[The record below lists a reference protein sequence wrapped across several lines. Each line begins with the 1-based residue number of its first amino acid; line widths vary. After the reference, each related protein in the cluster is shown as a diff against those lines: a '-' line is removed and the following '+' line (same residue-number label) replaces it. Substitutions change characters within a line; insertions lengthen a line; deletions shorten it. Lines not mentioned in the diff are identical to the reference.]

1 MTVMDAVVNKGGQ
14 RAVAALEAEFA
25 SLQQT
30 ATRQETAARQAA
42 EAWQEAAMRRLRAG
56 GLPDRRSEA
65 WRYTDL
71 VGALEETLASS
82 TESPPPYYSTKNTA
96 TENALRSSAKEDA
109 APSSMHKNRPRL
121 SQSGVGQREGAL
133 RSSSL
138 STEAPSR
145 VEILFPE
152 KDAAEGVVL
161 EAGGAP
167 EPLFAEEQGAG
178 VSADVN
184 LALAREG
191 FVLRVE
197 TGVVCP
203 GVIHVLW
210 RGSGHGRGRVELG
223 AGASA
228 RILESHIGDGS
239 LGLRTHLLECR
250 LGEGAL
256 LRHGCV
262 DAPGAGGV
270 SLGRVRSELGAEA
283 KLECGVLGVGGRL
296 GRREYMCDFAAPG
309 ARVRLRALSLAR
321 GGELRDV
328 QAEMNHRVG
337 DCVSDTLVKS
347 VLEDGAQGV
356 FQGMVRVAAG
366 ASGSDGRQIS
376 KALLLGEAARMNAKP
391 ELEVFNDDVECAHGS
406 AIGSLDAEALFYLR
420 ARGIGEAEARRMLV
434 AAFFED
440 VLEGVEDGE
449 ALRARARE
457 WLDADLSSG
466 GAA

>member
-1 MTVMDAVVNKGGQ
+1 MTVMDTSLGGVG
-14 RAVAALEAEFA
+14 RKAVAALEEAFA
-25 SLQQT
+25 SCSKV
-30 ATRQETAARQAA
+30 
-42 EAWQEAAMRRLRAG
+42 EAWQEAAMRRLRVA

-71 VGALEETLASS
+71 IGALEENTAHFSS
-82 TESPPPYYSTKNTA
+82 TKDSSRLEISLAETA
-96 TENALRSSAKEDA
+96 L
-109 APSSMHKNRPRL
+109 P
-121 SQSGVGQREGAL
+121 
-133 RSSSL
+133 
-138 STEAPSR
+138 
-145 VEILFPE
+145 
-152 KDAAEGVVL
+152 EGVAL
-161 EAGGAP
+161 EKGDAP
-167 EPLFAEEQGAG
+167 EPLFAEQQSAG

-191 FVLRVE
+191 FVLRVKE
-197 TGVVCP
+197 GVACP
-203 GVIHVLW
+203 GVIHIRR
-210 RGSGHGRGRVELG
+210 RGGGHGRGRVELG

-228 RILESHIGDGS
+228 RILESHVGDGS
-239 LGLRTHLLECR
+239 PCLRTHLLECR
-250 LGEGAL
+250 LGEGAR
-256 LRHGCV
+256 LRHECV

-270 SLGRVRSELGAEA
+270 SLGRLRVEMGGSAE
-283 KLECGVLGVGGRL
+283 LECGLLGVGGRL
-296 GRREYMCDFAAPG
+296 GRREYMCDFAAPE

-337 DCVSDTLVKS
+337 ECVSDTLVKS
-347 VLEDGAQGV
+347 VLADGAQGV

-376 KALLLGEAARMNAKP
+376 KALLLGESARMNAKP

-434 AAFFED
+434 AAFLVD

-449 ALRARARE
+449 ALRAHAQE
-457 WLDADLSSG
+457 WLDAG
-466 GAA
+466 